1 MKKRKLF
8 SYLFMGLL
16 AVGATGTVTSCKDYD
31 DDINAANERID
42 GLTATINE
50 LKTQHAADIQALK
63 DAQAEYATKIA
74 LRDTASALRAYAD
87 AAAAQAKADADAN
100 ALALAQQYQ
109 TTINNRTDANI
120 QALKDQL
127 EALIATK
134 ANQSDYESLL
144 AQVNAINDSENGIL
158 AQAKVALQ
166 AEVAAINTELGKKLD
181 TTTFDQ
187 KVTELEKADA
197 DLKSTVDGI
206 VAQLASYNDLT
217 QQVAALNTFKEQI
230 DGMNLTGKFADLD
243 ATIKTLQ
250 ETVAGLQQ
258 KVLDSQDF
266 KDLKT
271 NMTTAQTAITT
282 LQGTTEEL
290 DKTTKA
296 NAASITTITNQLNVL
311 NVLVEN
317 KLTSLVYKAE
327 KYALSFPEV
336 EVATFD
342 CLPTYTVDLTD
353 LTKEPVTE
361 AQTTKSY
368 APNVIAKYWMNPS
381 SANYQDYNYK
391 FVDLETTN
399 ETRGHDDPTTCVD
412 NSSLQASA
420 EGGVLT
426 INFKVN
432 AANVNTAIT
441 KDVDGQKLAWLST
454 IALQASKKSEA
465 ANAKDTT
472 ITSDYALLIPT
483 WYKNLKLGNNDN
495 AAETT
500 HEQGNKHYHLNT
512 TLANTKTEDAA
523 FNYSFIL
530 PYVGDS
536 TVVLNNKIDLHYAYS
551 ANNTDF
557 TQDHVWTNAEAQQ
570 RGFTFK
576 YTMLP
581 TETVDGKAQAPAA
594 YTIKGDTVTVAK
606 KGDRSGVGSE
616 AIVLVEMQADGVTV
630 AYGYVSFLISN
641 NAITYNEKLGDL
653 TLNCPEP
660 FEAKASY
667 TELVDTLA
675 KQLGITTAQFNQY
688 YTFVGGDDNVT
699 KYAKGEGTDAA
710 AEVGTVKKVGNN
722 LVWSFTEAEV
732 KKAFYNA
739 STTTPVK
746 YTPNNVET
754 YTTWIAFK
762 STNQTLAPDFRI
774 QVTIPAIHRP
784 AGSFAY
790 DNRIQQ
796 YWYVAGK
803 NEIAAT
809 PEARAEI
816 HANVEVVGQP
826 NADDELNYD
835 ISSTYMKNVFAID
848 RAAANPAF
856 TYDTLAVVNFDA
868 SAYPCEALGA
878 TGTKYYLS
886 INDAATEIYASE
898 KEDLTNGQLVAK
910 LSGTYNQTV
919 EFQHGDYAE
928 DLLNVASHTVLDV
941 VAAKNPDAS
950 TFTTHMVLT
959 DNGTNCLPIALTGAT
974 KFDVRYLRPIDGVA
988 SDAAEAYDAIDEGN
1002 KIYLA
1007 DMVSFRDWRWT
1018 EGTTQYAFGGKNGTN
1033 ADMTYINY
1041 YGITEIVPDLAKTR
1055 TNISGRDQ
1063 LLSEVTTQI
1072 TLRTT
1077 DENGNP
1083 SLGKYTKDSS
1093 TSFQTFKNAIGYIYY
1108 GNVGST
1114 VGGFYLDIPVTVKYD
1129 WGETASTTIRI
1140 NVASTQGNAK
1150 RR

>member
-166 AEVAAINTELGKKLD
+166 AEIAAINTELGKKLD

-206 VAQLASYNDLT
+206 VAQLASYNDLE
-217 QQVAALNTFKEQI
+217 QQAAAFKTFKEQI

-243 ATIKTLQ
+243 AKITALQ
-250 ETVAGLQQ
+250 TTVDGLQQ

-399 ETRGHDDPTTCVD
+399 ETRGHDDPTLCVD
-412 NSSLQASA
+412 NNSLVPSA

-483 WYKNLKLGNNDN
+483 WYKDLKLGNNDN

-536 TVVLNNKIDLHYAYS
+536 TVILNNKIDLHYAYS

-641 NAITYNEKLGDL
+641 NAITYNEKLGEL

-699 KYAKGEGTDAA
+699 KYAKGDGTDAA
-710 AEVGTVKKVGNN
+710 TEVGTVKKVGND
-722 LVWSFTEAEV
+722 LVWSFTENEV
-732 KKAFYNA
+732 KKTFYTQNA
-739 STTTPVK
+739 TTKK
-746 YTPNNVET
+746 YEANNVNE
-754 YTTWIAFK
+754 YSTWIAFK

-784 AGSFAY
+784 AGLFAY
-790 DNRIQQ
+790 DNRIRQ

-878 TGTKYYLS
+878 TGAKYTLKL
-886 INDAATEIYASE
+886 NDAATEIYAE
-898 KEDLTNGQLVAK
+898 AKDGTDELVAK
-910 LSGTYNQTV
+910 LSGTYNNIV
-919 EFQHGDYAE
+919 EFQHGKYAE
-928 DLLNVASHTVLDV
+928 DLLNVASHTVLDP
-941 VAAKNPDAS
+941 VAAKDPAAS

-988 SDAAEAYDAIDEGN
+988 SDAAEAYDAVDNGN
-1002 KIYLA
+1002 RIWLA
-1007 DMVSFRDWRWT
+1007 DLVSFRDWRWT
-1018 EGTTQYAFGGKNGTN
+1018 ESTTQYAFGGANGTN
-1033 ADMTYINY
+1033 RDMTYINY
-1041 YGITEIVPDLAKTR
+1041 YGITEIKPDLSKVR
-1055 TNISGRDQ
+1055 TNINGRDQ
-1063 LLSEVTTQI
+1063 LLSDVTNKI
-1072 TLRTT
+1072 TLSDT
-1077 DENGNP
+1077 DPATGAS
-1083 SLGKYTKDSS
+1083 SLGTYTKNSS
-1093 TSFQTFKNAIGYIYY
+1093 SSFNAFRTAIGYIYY

-1114 VGGFYLDIPVTVKYD
+1114 VSDFYLDIPVTVKYD
-1129 WGETASTTIRI
+1129 WGETAPATIRI
-1140 NVASTQGNAK
+1140 NVKSTQGNAK